1 MGKILVIDDEEN
13 IREILKEMLEIDG
26 HFVYVARNGKEGVAA
41 TKQDKF
47 DLVITDIFM
56 PEEDGIEIIMK
67 MKMNIPDIK
76 IIAISGGGYFDAAG
90 SLKTA
95 QLLGA
100 KYTISK
106 PFDMRELLSKVN
118 SLIY

>member
-26 HFVYVARNGKEGVAA
+26 HEVIVATNGKEGLNA
-41 TKQDKF
+41 TNANHF
-47 DLVITDIFM
+47 DVVITDIFM

-67 MKMNIPDIK
+67 MKKNDPGMK
-76 IIAISGGGYFDAAG
+76 IIAISGGGYFDPAG

-95 QLLGA
+95 ELLGA
-100 KYTISK
+100 KYTINK
-106 PFDMRELLSKVN
+106 PFDMQDLLSKVN
-118 SLIY
+118 SLL